1 MQLSVDKISSALG
14 GMQLLILLCFL
25 QQRDFVRS
33 KLRKEAKY
41 DISRKNHYIKKEK

>member
-1 MQLSVDKISSALG
+1 MQLSVDKFSSALG

-41 DISRKNHYIKKEK
+41 DISRKNYYIKKEK